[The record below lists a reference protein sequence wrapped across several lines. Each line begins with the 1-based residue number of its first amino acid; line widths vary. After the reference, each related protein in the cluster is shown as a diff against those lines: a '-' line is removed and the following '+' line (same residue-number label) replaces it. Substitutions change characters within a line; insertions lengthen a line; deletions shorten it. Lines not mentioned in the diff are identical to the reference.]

1 MTTPIETATL
11 GGGCFWCIEAV
22 FERIRGVKD
31 LRSGYAGGHVAN
43 PTYEEVCE
51 KKTGHIEVVQVDFN
65 PAELSYREVLEI
77 FFAAHDPTTLDRQ
90 GNDVGPQYR
99 SAIFTH
105 NDAQVATARE
115 VMAAFTA
122 DDTFGAPIVT
132 EVRPLDRYWPGEA
145 YHQRYFRRHS
155 MQPYC
160 AFVIAPKVSKIRKAY
175 ADRLLDQP
183 IP

>member
-22 FERIRGVKD
+22 FERIRGVTD

-43 PTYEEVCE
+43 PTYEAVCE
-51 KKTGHIEVVQVDFN
+51 KKTGHIEVVQVDFH
-65 PAELSYREVLEI
+65 PAELSYHDLLEI
-77 FFAAHDPTTLDRQ
+77 FFASHDPTTLDRQ

-105 NDAQVATARE
+105 SDAQVNTARE
-115 VMAAFTA
+115 VIAAFNT
-122 DDTFGAPIVT
+122 DNTFGAPIVT

-145 YHQRYFRRHS
+145 YHQRYYRRHG

-160 AFVIAPKVSKIRKAY
+160 AFVIAPKVAKIRKAY
-175 ADRLLDQP
+175 AHRLLEQP